1 MREYALRN
9 IHHLAPFPPQTQQT
23 NTLLVFYAKSTTHS
37 LCVPIVPLGLHLPHV
52 PNSKFTDFATYARHA
67 LTLLRLSEAVT
78 DADIAR
84 CWDAH
89 SGDYHK
95 VCATWALKGALLW
108 PSVCAWVYVCVCVWL
123 TARLPLAALLAP
135 CTESLVLIDRLLF
148 FRERNIS
155 ASLTPLFDK
164 RLSPRNFVLV
174 AKR

>member
-1 MREYALRN
+1 MGTQGC
-9 IHHLAPFPPQTQQT
+9 AP
-23 NTLLVFYAKSTTHS
+23 VAE
-37 LCVPIVPLGLHLPHV
+37 CVRVG
-52 PNSKFTDFATYARHA
+52 
-67 LTLLRLSEAVT
+67 
-78 DADIAR
+78 
-84 CWDAH
+84 
-89 SGDYHK
+89 
-95 VCATWALKGALLW
+95 VC
-108 PSVCAWVYVCVCVWL
+108 VCVCVWL